1 MEESHISAMVGR
13 DYVCEDWEQKVIVVR
28 RHPVTTDRDDPRPA
42 VPVRE

>member
-28 RHPVTTDRDDPRPA
+28 RQPVTTDRDDPRPA
-42 VPVRE
+42 VPARE